1 MQAAVLVGLFVTL
14 PHLLIMILLL
24 LLLLC
29 MRLCQVSQMINKN
42 MTMEEALAR
51 ITGHSREKVRADLQ
65 RDFYLSAAEAV
76 QYGIIDKVCCMCMMH
91 RNLCTHPG

>member
-1 MQAAVLVGLFVTL
+1 MV
-14 PHLLIMILLL
+14 PL

-42 MTMEEALAR
+42 MKMEEALAR

-76 QYGIIDKVCCMCMMH
+76 QYGIIDKVCCVCMMH
-91 RNLCTHPG
+91 CSLCTSTSCECARPARCKLHM